1 MKVFSKLPYEI
12 YLHEMKEHL
21 SGFTNFGIERFT
33 GIVVGRFFSITHH
46 NGHEFNRKI
55 TGEKHRAIGFV
66 RPCEGGTQVFCIR
79 LAGMTNPLSLLGLF
93 GFCILIC
100 LLRGGTELAFMP
112 AMLIANAVITLI
124 AALVS
129 AFASSIT
136 EQGQEGSKVLTAF
149 LIDPVDYYSLMGK
162 F

>member
-1 MKVFSKLPYEI
+1 MKVFSKLPYEV

-21 SGFTNFGIERFT
+21 SGFTEFGIERFT
-33 GIVVGRFFSITHH
+33 GFIVGRFFSITHH
-46 NGHEFNRKI
+46 NAYEFNRKI

-66 RPCEGGTQVFCIR
+66 RPSEGGTEVFCIR

-100 LLRGGTELAFMP
+100 LLRGGPDLALMP
-112 AMLIANAVITLI
+112 VMLIADAVITLI

-136 EQGQEGSKVLTAF
+136 ERGQEGSKVLTAF
-149 LIDPVDYYSLMGK
+149 LIDPIDFYSLVGK